1 MIAPALEENPT
12 VMSVKNVH
20 KRFGSNHVLKG
31 ISLDFKE
38 GTTTVILGGS
48 GSGKTV
54 LMKHLIGLL
63 SPDEGQV
70 FVDGED
76 ISNLRGQG
84 LNDLRMKFGMVFQWA
99 ALFDSMNVYENVAF
113 PLREHE
119 PNLPEAEVKER
130 VAQKLALFGLQGIE
144 EKNPAD
150 LSGGMRKR
158 VGLARAIMMNPRIVL
173 YDEPTTG
180 LDPITTKYVDDMI
193 LRAKRELKVTSVVI
207 SHDIASAFNV
217 ADYIAFLYEG
227 EIVEYGTPSQLRQ
240 SKHPFVS
247 EFLDTWFGRQ

>member
-1 MIAPALEENPT
+1 MTQVTNNSEEIA
-12 VMSVKNVH
+12 MSVSGVH
-20 KRFGSNHVLKG
+20 KHFGENHVLRG
-31 ISLDFKE
+31 IDLDFLA

-70 FVDGED
+70 CVDGED
-76 ISNLRGQG
+76 ISGLKGQA
-84 LNDLRMKFGMVFQWA
+84 LNELRMKFGMVFQWA

-119 PNLPEAEVKER
+119 PGLAESEVKKR
-130 VAQKLALFGLQGIE
+130 VAEKLALFGLEGIE
-144 EKNPAD
+144 HKSPAD

-193 LRAKRELKVTSVVI
+193 LRAKEELKVTSVVI

-217 ADYIAFLYEG
+217 ADYIAFLYHG
-227 EIVEYGTPSQLRQ
+227 EIVEYGTPSELRA